1 MGASANH
8 NPRTTN
14 LSPVF
19 VLAIFRKE
27 VNQFFSSPIAYIIM
41 GVFLTAVGL
50 LLWVFPD
57 TSLLDNG
64 YADLGTFFT
73 LTPYV
78 LLFLVPAITM
88 RSIADEVRAGTLEW
102 LLTKPVSRWGVVLG
116 KFAASWLLVAVT
128 LLPTL
133 LYYVTLYQLGSPVGN
148 IDSAGVFGSYTGL
161 LLLAGVFVAIGLWAS
176 SLNDNQVVAFVLGV
190 FFCFLL
196 YVGLNAVAGLSA
208 LGGFSYYL
216 SYFAL
221 DEQYRALGRGL
232 IDSRNVV
239 YLLTL
244 TAFFLLLTLTRLRTS
259 ADQLLFISHEVHLVG
274 ETAGRWLDLS
284 YAYRLNPAGTG
295 RAAGTKLE

>member
-1 MGASANH
+1 M
-8 NPRTTN
+8 
-14 LSPVF
+14 
-19 VLAIFRKE
+19 LAIFRKE

-57 TSLLDNG
+57 TSLLENG
-64 YADLGTFFT
+64 YADMGPFFT

-78 LLFLVPAITM
+78 MLFMVPAITM

-102 LLTKPVSRWGVVLG
+102 LLTKPVSRWGVVIG
-116 KFAASWLLVAVT
+116 KFGASWLLVVLT

-133 LYYVTLYQLGSPVGN
+133 LYYVTLYRLGSPVGN
-148 IDSAGVFGSYTGL
+148 IDSAGVFGSYIGL
-161 LLLAGVFVAIGLWAS
+161 VLLAGVLVAIGVWAS

-190 FFCFLL
+190 FLGFLL
-196 YVGLNAVAGLSA
+196 YVGLSALAGLLA
-208 LGGFSYYL
+208 PGGLAYYL

-239 YLLTL
+239 YLSSLII
-244 TAFFLLLTLTRLRTS
+244 FFLLLTVN
-259 ADQLLFISHEVHLVG
+259 QLK
-274 ETAGRWLDLS
+274 R
-284 YAYRLNPAGTG
+284 
-295 RAAGTKLE
+295 

>member
-1 MGASANH
+1 M
-8 NPRTTN
+8 PTYRLTN
-14 LSPVF
+14 

-57 TSLLDNG
+57 TNLLETG
-64 YADLGTFFT
+64 YADLGPFFT

-78 LLFLVPAITM
+78 MLFLVPAITM
-88 RSIADEVRAGTLEW
+88 RSIADEVRGGTLEW
-102 LLTKPVSRWGVVLG
+102 LLTKPVSRWGIVAG
-116 KFAASWLLVAVT
+116 KFAASWLLVGLT

-133 LYYVTLYQLGSPVGN
+133 LYYLTLYRLGSPVGN
-148 IDSAGVFGSYTGL
+148 IDSAGVFGSYIGL
-161 LLLAGVFVAIGLWAS
+161 VLLAGVFVAIGLWAS

-190 FFCFLL
+190 FLCFLL
-196 YVGLNAVAGLSA
+196 YVGLSALAGLSA
-208 LGGFSYYL
+208 PGGLSYYL

-244 TAFFLLLTLTRLRTS
+244 TFFFLVLTVSRLGTRT
-259 ADQLLFISHEVHLVG
+259 
-274 ETAGRWLDLS
+274 
-284 YAYRLNPAGTG
+284 
-295 RAAGTKLE
+295 

>member
-1 MGASANH
+1 M
-8 NPRTTN
+8 
-14 LSPVF
+14 
-19 VLAIFRKE
+19 LAIFRKE

-57 TSLLDNG
+57 TSLLENG
-64 YADLGTFFT
+64 YADMGAFFS

-78 LLFLVPAITM
+78 MLFLVPAITM

-102 LLTKPVSRWGVVLG
+102 LLTKPVSRWGVVGG
-116 KFAASWLLVAVT
+116 KFAASWLLVVLT

-161 LLLAGVFVAIGLWAS
+161 VLLAGVFVAIGTWAS

-196 YVGLNAVAGLSA
+196 YVGLSALAGLLA
-208 LGGFSYYL
+208 PGVLAYYL

-239 YLLTL
+239 YLSSLIF
-244 TAFFLLLTLTRLRTS
+244 FFLLLTVN
-259 ADQLLFISHEVHLVG
+259 QLK
-274 ETAGRWLDLS
+274 R
-284 YAYRLNPAGTG
+284 
-295 RAAGTKLE
+295 

>member
-1 MGASANH
+1 M
-8 NPRTTN
+8 
-14 LSPVF
+14 
-19 VLAIFRKE
+19 LAIFRKE

-57 TSLLDNG
+57 TSLLENG
-64 YADLGTFFT
+64 YADMGPFFT

-78 LLFLVPAITM
+78 MLFMVPAITM

-102 LLTKPVSRWGVVLG
+102 LLTKPVSRWGVVIG
-116 KFAASWLLVAVT
+116 KFGASWLLVVLT

-133 LYYVTLYQLGSPVGN
+133 LYYVTLYRLGSPVGN
-148 IDSAGVFGSYTGL
+148 IDSAGVFGSYIGL
-161 LLLAGVFVAIGLWAS
+161 VLLAGVLVAIGVWAS

-190 FFCFLL
+190 FFGFLL
-196 YVGLNAVAGLSA
+196 YVGLSALAGLLA
-208 LGGFSYYL
+208 PGGLAYYL

-239 YLLTL
+239 YLSSLIL
-244 TAFFLLLTLTRLRTS
+244 FFLLLTVN
-259 ADQLLFISHEVHLVG
+259 QLK
-274 ETAGRWLDLS
+274 R
-284 YAYRLNPAGTG
+284 
-295 RAAGTKLE
+295 